1 MPTTSGPH
9 PGDER
14 ALASLTAAIGYGGIQ
29 ATVLSAL
36 ALVISGFS
44 LYESS
49 FKTAEIEVYVPP
61 VVQYARDGGGDTEV
75 FVVPVTITNSGA
87 RTGTV
92 LSMELNV
99 EDLKSHKTKRYY
111 SAFLESIRSTPT
123 PPTAHSPRC
132 RSPATALSPIPFAS
146 IPSATRSRRSPRKP
160 ETINSRS
167 ASSLRRRHG
176 PTSSSVF
183 LPARSSPSSSSARCH
198 GSPSSSSTSVASPFR
213 CRKRAGPRCR
223 PLQRLWQQARRNE
236 DCAADT
242 KYECHLTASFSFRS
256 KVTR

>member
-29 ATVLSAL
+29 ATILSAL

-111 SAFLESIRSTPT
+111 SAFLGEHQVDADAPNRSFAPLSIPGHGTFTDTVRFYPVGNPFPKIAEEAGDFKFSLSLVTAAPQRPDLVERLFASKVQPVVFERT
-123 PPTAHSPRC
+123 LPWLSEQQLDQRRITISMPEKGWTAMPAAPAPTA
-132 RSPATALSPIPFAS
+132 T
-146 IPSATRSRRSPRKP
+146 
-160 ETINSRS
+160 
-167 ASSLRRRHG
+167 
-176 PTSSSVF
+176 
-183 LPARSSPSSSSARCH
+183 
-198 GSPSSSSTSVASPFR
+198 GSP
-213 CRKRAGPRCR
+213 
-223 PLQRLWQQARRNE
+223 Q
-236 DCAADT
+236 
-242 KYECHLTASFSFRS
+242 
-256 KVTR
+256 

>member
-111 SAFLESIRSTPT
+111 SAFLGEHQVDADAPNRSFAPLSIPGHGTFTDTVRFYPVGNPFPKIAEEAGDYKFSLSLVTAA
-123 PPTAHSPRC
+123 PPRPDLVER
-132 RSPATALSPIPFAS
+132 LFAS
-146 IPSATRSRRSPRKP
+146 KVEPIVFERTLPWLSEQQLDQRRITISMPEKGWTAMPAAPAPLAT
-160 ETINSRS
+160 
-167 ASSLRRRHG
+167 
-176 PTSSSVF
+176 
-183 LPARSSPSSSSARCH
+183 
-198 GSPSSSSTSVASPFR
+198 GSP
-213 CRKRAGPRCR
+213 
-223 PLQRLWQQARRNE
+223 Q
-236 DCAADT
+236 
-242 KYECHLTASFSFRS
+242 
-256 KVTR
+256 